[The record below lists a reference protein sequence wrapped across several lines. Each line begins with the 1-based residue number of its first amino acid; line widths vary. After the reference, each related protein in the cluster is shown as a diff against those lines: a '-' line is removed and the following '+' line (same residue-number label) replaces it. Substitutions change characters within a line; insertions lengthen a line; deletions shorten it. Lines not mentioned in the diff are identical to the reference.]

1 MLKIITVKEL
11 QQKIGK
17 ISSSIGEAGY
27 IVTNRGK
34 AKIIMLPYFDGC
46 ENMIEDFI
54 EDCEMYMNRENLEKK
69 YKASM
74 KSGPS
79 DLVI

>member
-11 QQKIGK
+11 QQKIGQVTSGIK
-17 ISSSIGEAGY
+17 DNGY

-34 AKIIMLPYFDGC
+34 AKIVMLPYFDGC
-46 ENMIEDFI
+46 ERMIEDFI
-54 EDCEMYMNRENLEKK
+54 EDCEMYMNKENLEKR
-69 YKASM
+69 YEASEA
-74 KSGPS
+74 SGPS